1 MIQGK
6 IEPQTDTLVLNGEFT
21 AKGSIRASRSG
32 LVNRVVETGVRLPKG
47 TKIAEVISPYGEVIE
62 SIGMPFDGYIWAW
75 TIIGPDGPNWCVQ
88 AGSPIAYLFSE
99 V

>member
-1 MIQGK
+1 MIQEK
-6 IEPQTDTLVLNGEFT
+6 IEPQTETLVLKGEFT

-32 LVNRVVETGVRLPKG
+32 LVNRVVETGVKLRKG
-47 TKIAEVISPYGEVIE
+47 TKIAEVINPYGEAIE
-62 SIGMPFDGYIWAW
+62 SIEMPFDGYIWAW

-99 V
+99 A